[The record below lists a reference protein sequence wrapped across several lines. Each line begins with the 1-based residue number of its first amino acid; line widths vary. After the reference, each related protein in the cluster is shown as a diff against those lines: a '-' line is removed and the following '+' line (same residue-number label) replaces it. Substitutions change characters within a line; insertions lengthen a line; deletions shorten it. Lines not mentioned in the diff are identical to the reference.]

1 MTNIEK
7 IQSLENKIQE
17 NKTELTK
24 LTERLEVSKEEK
36 KNLLAKLKELDI
48 SEDDL
53 EDKIVDLDTELSEKI
68 NVEADPKLKE
78 YFEKQLLIKEL
89 TLSTGMRVNSRKL
102 KHKYQADLNN
112 LKKEV
117 ADIDFILKISQDQ
130 LDNGVEMRENS
141 KTLTRRERRKTK

>member
-1 MTNIEK
+1 MKNSYIEQ

-68 NVEADPKLKE
+68 AEIE
-78 YFEKQLLIKEL
+78 KEL
-89 TLSTGMRVNSRKL
+89 
-102 KHKYQADLNN
+102 
-112 LKKEV
+112 E
-117 ADIDFILKISQDQ
+117 
-130 LDNGVEMRENS
+130 
-141 KTLTRRERRKTK
+141 

>member
-7 IQSLENKIQE
+7 IQLLENKIQE

-48 SEDDL
+48 LEDDL

-68 NVEADPKLKE
+68 AEIKKKLE
-78 YFEKQLLIKEL
+78 
-89 TLSTGMRVNSRKL
+89 
-102 KHKYQADLNN
+102 
-112 LKKEV
+112 
-117 ADIDFILKISQDQ
+117 
-130 LDNGVEMRENS
+130 
-141 KTLTRRERRKTK
+141 

>member
-1 MTNIEK
+1 MNNIEK
-7 IQSLENKIQE
+7 IQLLENKIQE

-68 NVEADPKLKE
+68 AEIENELK
-78 YFEKQLLIKEL
+78 
-89 TLSTGMRVNSRKL
+89 
-102 KHKYQADLNN
+102 
-112 LKKEV
+112 
-117 ADIDFILKISQDQ
+117 
-130 LDNGVEMRENS
+130 
-141 KTLTRRERRKTK
+141 

>member
-53 EDKIVDLDTELSEKI
+53 EDKIVSLDTELSEKI
-68 NVEADPKLKE
+68 AEIE
-78 YFEKQLLIKEL
+78 KEL
-89 TLSTGMRVNSRKL
+89 K
-102 KHKYQADLNN
+102 
-112 LKKEV
+112 
-117 ADIDFILKISQDQ
+117 
-130 LDNGVEMRENS
+130 
-141 KTLTRRERRKTK
+141 